1 MSDSLRGA
9 VKPGTVGL
17 MMSGRLV
24 YVDGIDVFS
33 ARLVALPDQPP
44 NVGED
49 FYTNLI
55 RGQQRFH
62 ATPGVQIEV
71 IDPALLTD
79 RNKHFLETGEVLP
92 GPEPEKQQAKA
103 QSSSGRRSK
112 LGAGGVLQ
120 TTGDIDVV
128 VKYPQ
133 YADKFTAIFKII
145 KEAAEPLSETA
156 VIEKAR
162 AAGIWAGKKGQD
174 EAIHWAIVQL
184 IKAERIK
191 VV

>member
-1 MSDSLRGA
+1 MTDSLRGA

-24 YVDGIDVFS
+24 YVDSIDVFS

-44 NVGED
+44 NVQED

-62 ATPGVQIEV
+62 ATPAIQIEP
-71 IDPALLTD
+71 ISPDLLSD
-79 RNKHFLETGEVLP
+79 RNRHFLETGEVLP
-92 GPEPEKQQAKA
+92 GPEPEKPQARSA
-103 QSSSGRRSK
+103 SGTSRRSK
-112 LGAGGVLQ
+112 LGGGGLLQ
-120 TTGDIDVV
+120 AIGDVDIV

-133 YADKFTAIFKII
+133 YAEHFSAIFKII
-145 KEAAEPLSETA
+145 KDVPEGLSEEA
-156 VIEKAR
+156 VTDKAK
-162 AAGIWAGKKGQD
+162 AAGLWAGKAGQD
-174 EAIHWAIVQL
+174 KAIHWAIVQL